1 MDRAADDLSK
11 AYSMDSRNP
20 VATLGFAK
28 LHFTKNNFTSAKEFI
43 QSTKELDPEGVL
55 GEQATELLAKI
66 ESSEKG

>member
-1 MDRAADDLSK
+1 MLYAQRGNLYLINGNMDRAADDLSK

-43 QSTKELDPEGVL
+43 QSTKELDPEGTL
-55 GEQATELLAKI
+55 
-66 ESSEKG
+66 